1 MKNIREKFTLPTY
14 ENRSL
19 IKRFLAR
26 FRIITHE
33 RRALPTFLIIGAQ
46 KAGTTSLYRYLAKHP
61 DIKPN
66 FVVKELSFFDEY
78 YDRGIPWYKSHFPFK
93 RKNKHYFE
101 GTTHYLF
108 NPLAPKRIKDVLPNV
123 KIIALLRNPIDRAYS
138 SYKHQVRAG
147 RETLSFEEAIESEKK
162 RLKGE
167 KERLSNESSYFSY
180 NYNHFSYLERGKYNE
195 QIQNWLEYFP
205 KEQMFILSSD
215 EFFKNTESSLNK
227 IYNFLEIK
235 PSQVNIKKQYNT
247 GGYKDSMPKETRE
260 KLSIFFEP
268 YNIELKKLLKESLD
282 WK

>member
-1 MKNIREKFTLPTY
+1 
-14 ENRSL
+14 
-19 IKRFLAR
+19 
-26 FRIITHE
+26 
-33 RRALPTFLIIGAQ
+33 
-46 KAGTTSLYRYLAKHP
+46 
-61 DIKPN
+61 
-66 FVVKELSFFDEY
+66 
-78 YDRGIPWYKSHFPFK
+78 
-93 RKNKHYFE
+93 
-101 GTTHYLF
+101 
-108 NPLAPKRIKDVLPNV
+108 
-123 KIIALLRNPIDRAYS
+123 LRNPIDRAYS

-247 GGYKDSMPKETRE
+247 GDYKDSMPKETRE